1 MRRSENH
8 DRFHTRD
15 RTRSALILALGIT
28 ILFGVGDVAF
38 ASTEIIREIRIVRGN
53 VFTESEANQNRAFH
67 TANVMHVTTRD
78 HVIRGRLL
86 FSEGEVVDN
95 ELLLATERAIRELEF
110 VNEAR
115 IRVIRVDDR
124 TVDIEVHTD
133 DAWTLVPGIV
143 FESGGGITE
152 VGATAADTNFAG
164 FGKKLWVEG
173 IHNTDEG
180 TNYAAGY
187 TDPQVLNTWWQ
198 ADVNFKTGPLIDA
211 VNFSALRPFYS
222 PDTEWAFG
230 GFANWRSAERRL
242 FENGDEVSR
251 FLESSRRA
259 QIFAARAFG
268 PRYNKLTADLQFVYD
283 ERRFDFTKGTPV
295 SLPDDELNLTTSVGL
310 FWRKESWVKENRIR
324 KMTITEDIRLGHEV
338 GARVGRAGIPIPKG
352 EKYWDVRGSYRHAM
366 VPGHGQYLF
375 LSNDVSTEDDQNT
388 ILRTQARYFY
398 KVTPWQT
405 LALNVQFK
413 RAWNL
418 ESSRQISLGG
428 ESGLRGF
435 RARRFNGNKSVLM
448 NAETRLFSPL
458 EIYTVALGAVA
469 FVDAGR
475 AWESGSQI
483 DLDELGYS
491 VGVGMRFGFTR
502 APGEPIGRIDLGWPL
517 SDGGFAFTIGSEQ
530 QF

>member
-1 MRRSENH
+1 M
-8 DRFHTRD
+8 
-15 RTRSALILALGIT
+15 ILALGIT

-53 VFTESEANQNRAFH
+53 VFTESVANQSRAFH

-230 GFANWRSAERRL
+230 GSANWRSAERRL

-310 FWRKESWVKENRIR
+310 FWRKESWVKENRI
-324 KMTITEDIRLGHEV
+324 
-338 GARVGRAGIPIPKG
+338 
-352 EKYWDVRGSYRHAM
+352 
-366 VPGHGQYLF
+366 
-375 LSNDVSTEDDQNT
+375 
-388 ILRTQARYFY
+388 
-398 KVTPWQT
+398 
-405 LALNVQFK
+405 
-413 RAWNL
+413 
-418 ESSRQISLGG
+418 
-428 ESGLRGF
+428 
-435 RARRFNGNKSVLM
+435 
-448 NAETRLFSPL
+448 
-458 EIYTVALGAVA
+458 
-469 FVDAGR
+469 
-475 AWESGSQI
+475 
-483 DLDELGYS
+483 
-491 VGVGMRFGFTR
+491 
-502 APGEPIGRIDLGWPL
+502 
-517 SDGGFAFTIGSEQ
+517 
-530 QF
+530 

>member
-1 MRRSENH
+1 MRRAENH
-8 DRFHTRD
+8 DCDHARNGPS
-15 RTRSALILALGIT
+15 SAVLIVFGIT
-28 ILFGVGDVAF
+28 VLFGIGDVAF

-53 VFTESEANQNRAFH
+53 VFTEAEANQNRAFQA
-67 TANVMHVTTRD
+67 ANVMHTTTRD
-78 HVIRGRLL
+78 HVIRGKLL
-86 FSEGEVVDN
+86 FEEGEVLDD
-95 ELLLATERAIRELEF
+95 ELLVATERTIRELEF

-115 IRVIRVDDR
+115 IRVIRVDEK

-152 VGATAADTNFAG
+152 VGATATDTNFAG

-173 IHNTDEG
+173 IHNTDVG

-198 ADVNFKTGPLIDA
+198 ADVNFKTGPLIDF
-211 VNFSALRPFYS
+211 VNVSALRPFYS

-230 GFANWRSAERRL
+230 GFANWRSAETRL

-251 FLESSRRA
+251 FHESSQRA

-268 PRYNKLTADLQFVYD
+268 PRYNKLTAELQFVYD

-295 SLPDDELNLTTSVGL
+295 SLPDDELNLITSVGL
-310 FWRKESWVKENRIR
+310 FWRKESWVKENRIS

-352 EKYWDVRGSYRHAM
+352 EKYWDVSGSYH
-366 VPGHGQYLF
+366 LF

-388 ILRTQARYFY
+388 ILLTQARYFY

-418 ESSRQISLGG
+418 ESSQQISLGG

-469 FVDAGR
+469 FVDVGR

-502 APGEPIGRIDLGWPL
+502 APGEPIGRIDFGWPL